1 MLFKARNM
9 LFTPR
14 L

>member
-1 MLFKARNM
+1 MLFKARNLM
-9 LFTPR
+9 FTLR

>member
-1 MLFKARNM
+1 MLFKARNL